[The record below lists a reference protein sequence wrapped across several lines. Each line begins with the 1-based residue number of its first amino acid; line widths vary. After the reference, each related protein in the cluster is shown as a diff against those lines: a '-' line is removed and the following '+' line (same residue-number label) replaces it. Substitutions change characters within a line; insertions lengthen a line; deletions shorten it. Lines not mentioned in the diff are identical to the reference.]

1 MVRFIFLSRRSA
13 VAGALALLL
22 TGGCDRAGTAGSRP
36 TSAPASVQV
45 SPAESRS
52 MDRSLTVLGT
62 LLAMD
67 QAPVSIKVTGR
78 LNTLLVDVGSP
89 VKAGEVMGQ
98 VEPRDYEL
106 RLRQASALLSQ
117 ARARLGLSLEGDS
130 DAVNPE
136 SLNTVREAKALFEE
150 AEKAIERV
158 RKLQA
163 QNIASEAELERATA
177 EYQVTL
183 NRYQDAL
190 QDVRERQALL
200 AQRRAESDI
209 ARQQV
214 TDTSLRAPFDGVVQE
229 RLVNVGQFLTAGT
242 PVITLVRVNP
252 LRLRLEVPERQSHL
266 VRTNQEV
273 RVTFEGNP
281 QVHGARIVRV
291 SPALNERTR
300 SLAVEAELPNP
311 GNLRPGSF
319 ARADVL
325 VERAAAVT
333 VIPADALITF
343 AGTEKVLLV
352 RTNRAVERVITTG
365 RRQDGW
371 IEVTKGLPAGEAV
384 IRQPGGLQNGEAVQV
399 VTNAGAT
406 PNPAGTSA
414 R

>member
-1 MVRFIFLSRRSA
+1 MALHVSFGRGPVL
-13 VAGALALLL
+13 AGGLALLL
-22 TGGCDRAGTAGSRP
+22 LASGCDRSGNGGGRP
-36 TSAPASVQV
+36 PSAPVTVQV
-45 SPAESRS
+45 SPAETRPL
-52 MDRSLTVLGT
+52 DRSLTVLGT

-98 VEPRDYEL
+98 VEPRDYDL
-106 RLRQASALLSQ
+106 RLRQAAALLSQ
-117 ARARLGLSLEGDS
+117 ARARLGLPLEGDS
-130 DAVNPE
+130 DTVNPE

-150 AEKAIERV
+150 AEKGVERV

-163 QNIASEAELERATA
+163 QSIASEAELERATA

-200 AQRRAESDI
+200 AQRRAEFDI

-229 RLVNVGQFLTAGT
+229 RLVNVGQFLTSGT
-242 PVITLVRVNP
+242 PVVTLVRVNP

-266 VRTNQEV
+266 VKTNQEV
-273 RVTFEGNP
+273 RVTFEGDP
-281 QVHGARIVRV
+281 QAHAARIVRV

-300 SLAVEAELPNP
+300 SLTVEAEMPNP
-311 GNLRPGSF
+311 GTLRPGSF
-319 ARADVL
+319 ARAEIL
-325 VERAAAVT
+325 VERAAPAT
-333 VIPADALITF
+333 VIPADSLVTF

-352 RTNRAVERVITTG
+352 RTNRAVERVVTTG

-371 IEVTKGLPAGEAV
+371 IEVLKGLPAGEGV
-384 IRQPGGLQNGEAVQV
+384 IRQPGSLQNGEPVQV
-399 VTNAGAT
+399 AA
-406 PNPAGTSA
+406 PPPAANGTA
-414 R
+414 NR

>member
-1 MVRFIFLSRRSA
+1 MARFLSFGRRSA
-13 VAGALALLL
+13 LAGGLALLFAS
-22 TGGCDRAGTAGSRP
+22 GCDRAGTAGSRP
-36 TSAPASVQV
+36 PSAPVTVQV
-45 SPAESRS
+45 SPVETRP

-89 VKAGEVMGQ
+89 VKAGEIMGQ
-98 VEPRDYEL
+98 VEPRDYDL
-106 RLRQASALLSQ
+106 RLRQAVALLSQ
-117 ARARLGLSLEGDS
+117 ARARLGLPLEGES

-150 AEKAIERV
+150 AEKGVERV

-163 QNIASEAELERATA
+163 QSIASEAELERATA

-200 AQRRAESDI
+200 AQRRAEFDI

-229 RLVNVGQFLTAGT
+229 RLVNVGQFLSAGT
-242 PVITLVRVNP
+242 PVVTLVRVNP

-281 QVHGARIVRV
+281 QIHAAQIVRV
-291 SPALNERTR
+291 SPALTERTR
-300 SLAVEAELPNP
+300 SLTVEAELANP

-319 ARADVL
+319 ARAEIL
-325 VERAAAVT
+325 VERAAPTT
-333 VIPADALITF
+333 VIPADALVTF

-352 RTNRAVERVITTG
+352 RTNRAIERVVTTG

-371 IEVTKGLPAGEAV
+371 IEVLKGLPAGENV
-384 IRQPGGLQNGEAVQV
+384 IRQPGSLQNGEPVQV
-399 VTNAGAT
+399 AA
-406 PNPAGTSA
+406 PPAAANGTA
-414 R
+414 NR

>member
-1 MVRFIFLSRRSA
+1 MARFISLGRRSA
-13 VAGALALLL
+13 FAGGLALLL
-22 TGGCDRAGTAGSRP
+22 ACGCDRTGTAGSRL
-36 TSAPASVQV
+36 TSAPVSVQV
-45 SPAESRS
+45 SPAETRPL
-52 MDRSLTVLGT
+52 DRSLTVLGT
-62 LLAMD
+62 LQPMD

-117 ARARLGLSLEGDS
+117 ARARLGLPLEGDS
-130 DAVNPE
+130 DTVNPE

-150 AEKAIERV
+150 AEKGVERV

-163 QNIASEAELERATA
+163 QSIASQAELERATA

-200 AQRRAESDI
+200 AQRRAEFDI

-214 TDTSLRAPFDGVVQE
+214 TDTSLRAPFGGVVQE
-229 RLVNVGQFLTAGT
+229 RLVNVGQFLTSGT
-242 PVITLVRVNP
+242 PVVTLVRVNP
-252 LRLRLEVPERQSHL
+252 LRLRLEIPERQSHL

-273 RVTFEGNP
+273 RVTFEGHP
-281 QVHGARIVRV
+281 QVHSARIARV
-291 SPALNERTR
+291 SPALTERTR
-300 SLAVEAELPNP
+300 SLAVEAEMDNP

-319 ARADVL
+319 ARAKVL
-325 VERAAAVT
+325 VERAAPAT

-371 IEVTKGLPAGEAV
+371 IEVTKGLAAGEAV
-384 IRQPGGLQNGEAVQV
+384 IRQPGGLQNGEAVE
-399 VTNAGAT
+399 VTHAPAT
-406 PNPAGTSA
+406 PAPAGTAA